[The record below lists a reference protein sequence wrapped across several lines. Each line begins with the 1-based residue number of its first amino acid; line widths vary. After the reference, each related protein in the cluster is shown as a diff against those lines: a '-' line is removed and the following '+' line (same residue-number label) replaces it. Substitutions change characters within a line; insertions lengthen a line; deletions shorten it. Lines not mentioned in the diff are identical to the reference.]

1 VSLSVDLSGALAKYE
16 HIGVIGALDEEV
28 ECLREHLDVERTT
41 TVARRDYH
49 TGLLGQQRI
58 TLVQSRMGK
67 VAAAITATTLIQ
79 ELGVDAIIFTGVAGA
94 LADELDVGDVVVAT
108 SLIQHDL
115 QATPG
120 EFERGEVP
128 LLGITELP
136 TDQAL
141 VEAAKIAS
149 RNFLT
154 TGLSDV
160 ISNVELHNLGIS
172 HPTTHTGCIATGDEF
187 IHGQLKDIVRERA
200 PLAVCVDM
208 EGAAVAQVCYE
219 HEEMPLCVIRA
230 ISDRATGDAPVEF
243 PKFRDALAQHYS
255 YEILRRMFESDI

>member
-1 VSLSVDLSGALAKYE
+1 MPMSYE
-16 HIGVIGALDEEV
+16 HIGVIGALNEEV
-28 ECLREHLDVERTT
+28 ERLGEHLDVDRS
-41 TVARRDYH
+41 VRIARRDYH
-49 TGLLGQQRI
+49 TGLLGSQRI

-67 VAAAITATTLIQ
+67 VAAAITATTLIR
-79 ELGVDAIIFTGVAGA
+79 ELEVDAVIFTGVAGA

-115 QATPG
+115 QAPPG

-136 TDQAL
+136 TDHSL
-141 VEAAKIAS
+141 TEAANDAS
-149 RNFLT
+149 HDFLAN
-154 TGLSDV
+154 GLSGV

-172 HPTTHTGCIATGDEF
+172 QPTAHHGCIATGDEF
-187 IHGQLKDIVRERA
+187 IHGHLKDIVRERA
-200 PLAVCVDM
+200 PFAVCVDM

-219 HEEMPLCVIRA
+219 HDGLPLCVIRA

-243 PKFRDALAQHYS
+243 PRFRDALAQHYS

>member
-1 VSLSVDLSGALAKYE
+1 MNFNHV
-16 HIGVIGALDEEV
+16 GVIGALDEEV
-28 ECLREHLDVERTT
+28 ERLREHLDVGSSTKI
-41 TVARRDYH
+41 ARRDYH
-49 TGLLGQQRI
+49 TGLLGSQRM

-79 ELGVDAIIFTGVAGA
+79 ELRVDAIIFTGVAGA
-94 LADELDVGDVVVAT
+94 LSDDLDVGDVVVAT

-136 TDQAL
+136 TDPTL
-141 VEAAKIAS
+141 VDLATAAAHD
-149 RNFLT
+149 FLSN
-154 TGLSDV
+154 GLSGI
-160 ISNVELHNLGIS
+160 ISDDDLRSLRIS
-172 HPTTHTGCIATGDEF
+172 KPSAHSGQIATGDEF
-187 IHGQLKDIVRERA
+187 IHGELKAIVRERA
-200 PLAVCVDM
+200 KLAVCVDM

-219 HEEMPLCVIRA
+219 HGGVPLCVIRA
-230 ISDRATGDAPVEF
+230 ISDRASGDAPIEF
-243 PKFRDALAQHYS
+243 PRFRDALAQHYS

>member
-1 VSLSVDLSGALAKYE
+1 MPASYE
-16 HIGVIGALDEEV
+16 HVGVIGALDEEV
-28 ECLREHLDVERTT
+28 ARLREHLDVDRT
-41 TVARRDYH
+41 VRIARRHYD
-49 TGLLGQQRI
+49 TGQLGSQRI

-79 ELGVDAIIFTGVAGA
+79 EFGVDAIIFTGVAGA
-94 LADELDVGDVVVAT
+94 LVVELDVGDIVVAT
-108 SLIQHDL
+108 SLVQHDL

-136 TDQAL
+136 TDPAL
-141 VEAAKIAS
+141 TEAASVAS

-154 TGLSDV
+154 TGLADV
-160 ISNVELHNLGIS
+160 ISKIELNNLGVNQ
-172 HPTTHTGCIATGDEF
+172 PTAHRGCIATGDEF
-187 IHGQLKDIVRERA
+187 IHGHLKAIVRERA

-208 EGAAVAQVCYE
+208 ESAAVAQVCYE
-219 HEEMPLCVIRA
+219 HDELPLCVIRA
-230 ISDRATGDAPVEF
+230 ISDRATGDAPIEF